1 MLLTL
6 CVCVLWANVK
16 RPTVATEFLL
26 LCSSSKPAVDTACQ
40 AQSTAVSGVL
50 RCVPEDSA
58 TRAVRGLLAYLIA
71 VFRHKCLSENASVQP
86 NKLEKK
92 KKEIKKEEGMDN
104 RQQRHHRCSS
114 KKETTS
120 SILPTTL
127 FMMLHCLRVS
137 LLKSTCHPRTGIT
150 RTRR

>member
-1 MLLTL
+1 M

-92 KKEIKKEEGMDN
+92 KKKEIKKEEGMDN